1 MKKRRVYEF
10 MSLLLLIFF
19 IFTGCETAKVSV
31 KDGFFQRWEEG
42 NSVYTVRLPEI
53 SGKSALAEQL
63 ADWIELQVDES
74 VIGSELFPE
83 TPDTMRSTFYR
94 IWYDVY
100 EKEHIGA
107 LYLFFEGRQ
116 TDYFYKELRVCY
128 YDKKQESLITEAE
141 FLAAMQIEKEEI
153 ISEFQKQ
160 FPEGVTLK
168 EQENG
173 EPLIPFYFSEEGEIR
188 FYAAPVL
195 EAKEQTMNDL
205 VKVCPEIPKAVLEEM
220 LFEINCKIRLGEKI
234 RFEQAELIFRK
245 QSDGLLK
252 EVYRLDVQRLK
263 DKRWERD
270 ASEGTRCFFF
280 VSQEGKYSLVQKKT
294 LTEEKPEEAFAAAV
308 TPKTSS
314 FALVSLESGE
324 TYSLGDPWMGTLLN
338 GGERNQSLQPW
349 GENGSYWE
357 TVKVSDLKAAFYVS
371 GEGRSLISMETTD
384 PQLATKKGIVCGSSR
399 NDVLGAYPEAEELS
413 HGILQWTCKE
423 ELQNGTIRFYLE
435 NDTVTRISVYYFMD

>member
-1 MKKRRVYEF
+1 
-10 MSLLLLIFF
+10 
-19 IFTGCETAKVSV
+19 
-31 KDGFFQRWEEG
+31 
-42 NSVYTVRLPEI
+42 
-53 SGKSALAEQL
+53 
-63 ADWIELQVDES
+63 
-74 VIGSELFPE
+74 
-83 TPDTMRSTFYR
+83 
-94 IWYDVY
+94 
-100 EKEHIGA
+100 
-107 LYLFFEGRQ
+107 
-116 TDYFYKELRVCY
+116 
-128 YDKKQESLITEAE
+128 
-141 FLAAMQIEKEEI
+141 
-153 ISEFQKQ
+153 
-160 FPEGVTLK
+160 
-168 EQENG
+168 
-173 EPLIPFYFSEEGEIR
+173 
-188 FYAAPVL
+188 
-195 EAKEQTMNDL
+195 MNDL